1 MNLFKNENYGDD
13 ELIVSHNHLGL
24 QPFNNADF
32 KVISEHSQFNVVEM
46 HVYTPNDIFIVEFKE
61 KFTYT
66 EEIDKALRNNFAIGF
81 LAGAN
86 KGEIGQTNK
95 MWNEYINDPILNEYM
110 EFRRIRK

>member
-1 MNLFKNENYGDD
+1 M
-13 ELIVSHNHLGL
+13 GL
-24 QPFNNADF
+24 QPFNYADF

-66 EEIDKALRNNFAIGF
+66 EEIDKALNDDFGIGF

-86 KGEIGQTNK
+86 KGEIGRTNQI
-95 MWNEYINDPILNEYM
+95 WDNYLNDSILNEYM